1 MKSRLAGWPPPLICL
16 RLASNGGE
24 LAAGRYSGNSV
35 EYSHKKP
42 LQIANARQ
50 PVRRQEAGG
59 WPRHSAVIVER
70 RDRSPISPEYFRAWF
85 SYRIFD

>member
-1 MKSRLAGWPPPLICL
+1 MKSRLAGWPPPLIYL
-16 RLASNGGE
+16 RIASNGGE

-50 PVRRQEAGG
+50 SVQWALEEELLERSDCTVYR
-59 WPRHSAVIVER
+59 SARLVGKVGV
-70 RDRSPISPEYFRAWF
+70 DRNRAQ
-85 SYRIFD
+85 R